1 MSEDNNDENLD
12 GQTFPLPDD
21 LTFKTL
27 VESSIELADKIGD
40 ILHGQEQVLAIC
52 SLVLVMRKGLEQA
65 KEQMISSLITE
76 DDIGTTK
83 VITDILAH
91 AVLAEEEL
99 GKFLLL
105 YPSLRI
111 GSGYKEQVT
120 EYFKDED
127 GDDPKKRKDT
137 IEIPDSNQM
146 EELYDKLFTPRK
158 GDDE

>member
-1 MSEDNNDENLD
+1 MSEDNNDEKFD

-137 IEIPDSNQM
+137 IEIPDSKQM
-146 EELYDKLFTPRK
+146 EDLYDKLFTPSK

>member
-1 MSEDNNDENLD
+1 MSEDNNDEKFD
-12 GQTFPLPDD
+12 GPIFPLPDD
-21 LTFKTL
+21 LNFKTL
-27 VESSIELADKIGD
+27 VEASIDLADKIGD
-40 ILHGQEQVLAIC
+40 ILHGEEQVLAIC